1 MIYVSRFTTPHHKE
15 GFELFLDTIT
25 AMDDVWLVTS
35 WQVVIIIIIIIIIV
49 IIPIVLVIMM
59 IIIMVI
65 TIRRSSGCE
74 SRLPKQS

>member
-35 WQVVIIIIIIIIIV
+35 WQVVIIIIIIIIMV
-49 IIPIVLVIMM
+49 IM
-59 IIIMVI
+59 IIIIMDI
-65 TIRRSSGCE
+65 IIRRLSGCE
-74 SRLPKQS
+74 SRLPSQS